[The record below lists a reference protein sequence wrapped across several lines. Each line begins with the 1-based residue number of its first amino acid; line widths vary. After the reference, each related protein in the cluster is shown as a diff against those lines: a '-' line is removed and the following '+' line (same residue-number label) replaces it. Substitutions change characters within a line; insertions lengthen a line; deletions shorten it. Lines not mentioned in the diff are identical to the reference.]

1 MGAIFSCC
9 CGPRKR
15 SEEREPLLPTHRY
28 DSTPPLQDRL
38 VPTQATF
45 DKFAAIV
52 AALQNG
58 KLPTQT
64 QLNHA
69 IRSLLDSS
77 MFRDAPKQGGVL
89 SQRGRIVLE
98 DVRRLL
104 EAVTE
109 LGLDKNDDD
118 SIQHAIYQLRH
129 TGSHPAT
136 LEPHIEVGG
145 AAPLEAAAQ
154 QLPLADIPSS
164 AQVQRDAQALSDSV
178 KTLVTLLFTSS
189 AFRLLLTDIF
199 VTAREILADLAAQI
213 GDVALVVES
222 GARVA
227 EGVVRPSEEERHR
240 EDATLEEPAEARAPE
255 VEDIR
260 TEQAQ
265 VKVEAEKKILETVD
279 QSTQKGKEAWQKLQQ
294 KAPDRIR
301 ETVLE
306 RIQSIIRQA
315 QADPRFLQALQ
326 TMVDLVQ
333 RYYHVGLQTALSAS
347 SAAEAAASSIVND
360 TQVEAEVDVNIDP
373 HLKEALLRLH
383 SVLERFVGGRMDTAL
398 HDVEKLVHD
407 VSLPDDDGQSAV
419 VGILARARQWL
430 GRALK
435 DTDWVA
441 TDEAT
446 SELASIYDDA
456 KGHFNGEAP
465 PEQKTKHD
473 LADLGQDLQALLD
486 TLAQDPALRRVL
498 DAITTLTMDTAY
510 FASVSK
516 PDVVGL
522 ATREGRRAYAE
533 LKREVQRDILEFV
546 VPRLIQALKI
556 IPLPR
561 MELKSPTVDAVLD
574 NLNISSLSFIPDN
587 ITVTNVSQLG
597 IVGSDTARAR
607 GSDAGRTVVGVAVP
621 TVTVS
626 EAVTRTR
633 IQVKG
638 LRVSADDIGY
648 YANVRGPCCLGWKDW
663 GLLSMDVG
671 EKGAP
676 GEGLSIDLELE
687 LAGEELD
694 SPTDAEPRAYFSVID
709 VKVDAPGLAFTIK
722 KSRHWIFNSL
732 LLQPLLGPS
741 AREAISI
748 VLAQKI
754 RETLEGIGK
763 KLGEASRQAALNGQ
777 NRELNWIDW
786 ALTIFTGVPPLRG
799 PYKDDQ
805 ASESDSNSDEE
816 EVDVLDYQPTPVTSN
831 TVTAKGVIHTSHQPA
846 TLPEEDTVI
855 AIGIGAQVLSDVPVP
870 SPTTTN
876 PTLVDVQRDAL
887 DDIQGKVD
895 DTSRRISTV
904 EQTAEDTRTDIRRK
918 ALKAG
923 DRYQARAEAERA
935 RSGWKSKAF
944 DVGR

>member
-15 SEEREPLLPTHRY
+15 SDEREPLLPTHRY
-28 DSTPPLQDRL
+28 DHSPPLQDRL

-45 DKFAAIV
+45 DKFAAII

-58 KLPTQT
+58 KLPTQA
-64 QLNHA
+64 QSNHV
-69 IRSLLDSS
+69 IRHLLDSS
-77 MFRDAPKQGGVL
+77 VFQDAPKHGGVL
-89 SQRGRIVLE
+89 SERGRIVLE
-98 DVRRLL
+98 DIRKLL
-104 EAVTE
+104 EALTE
-109 LGLDKNDDD
+109 LGRDKNDDD
-118 SIQHAIYQLRH
+118 TLQHAIYQLRH
-129 TGSHPAT
+129 TSSRPAT
-136 LEPHIEVGG
+136 LEPHIELGG
-145 AAPLEAAAQ
+145 AAPLDAAAQ
-154 QLPLADIPSS
+154 QLPLADIPSP
-164 AQVQRDAQALSDSV
+164 AQVRHDAQTLSDSI

-189 AFRLLLTDIF
+189 AFRLLLTDVF

-213 GDVALVVES
+213 GDVALAVES
-222 GARVA
+222 GAHVA
-227 EGVVRPSEEERHR
+227 EGVIRPSEEERNK
-240 EDATLEEPAEARAPE
+240 EDATLEGHAEAGAPE

-265 VKVEAEKKILETVD
+265 VKVQAEKKILETVD

-294 KAPDRIR
+294 ETPDRVR

-306 RIQSIIRQA
+306 RIKSIIRQA

-326 TMVDLVQ
+326 TIVDIAQ
-333 RYYHVGLQTALSAS
+333 KYYHVGLQTALSAS
-347 SAAEAAASSIVND
+347 SAAETAASSIVND
-360 TQVEAEVDVNIDP
+360 TQVEAQVDVNLDP
-373 HLKEALLRLH
+373 HLQEALLRLH
-383 SVLERFVGGRMDTAL
+383 SLLERFVGGRMDTAL
-398 HDVEKLVHD
+398 HDVEQLVHD
-407 VSLPDDDGQSAV
+407 FSLPENDGQSAV

-435 DTDWVA
+435 DTDWIA
-441 TDEAT
+441 TDEAN
-446 SELASIYDDA
+446 SELGLIYDDA
-456 KGHFNGEAP
+456 KAHFNGEAP
-465 PEQKTKHD
+465 PEQKAKHH

-486 TLAQDPALRRVL
+486 SFAQDPALRRVL

-510 FASVSK
+510 FASISK
-516 PDVVGL
+516 PDVVAL

-533 LKREVQRDILEFV
+533 LKREAQRDILEFV
-546 VPRLIQALKI
+546 VPRLIQALKV

-561 MELKSPTVDAVLD
+561 MELKSPALDAVLD
-574 NLNISSLSFIPDN
+574 NLNISSLSFVPDN
-587 ITVTNVSQLG
+587 ITVTNVTELG
-597 IVGSDTARAR
+597 IVGSDAARVR
-607 GSDAGRTVVGVAVP
+607 GSDAARSVVGVAVP

-626 EAVTRTR
+626 EATTRTR
-633 IQVKG
+633 VQVRG
-638 LRVSADDIGY
+638 LRISADDVGY
-648 YANVRGPCCLGWKDW
+648 YANVRGPWCLGWKDW
-663 GLLSMDVG
+663 GLLSLDVG

-694 SPTDAEPRAYFSVID
+694 SPADAEPRAYLSVID

-741 AREAISI
+741 TREAISI
-748 VLAQKI
+748 VLANKI
-754 RETLEGIGK
+754 RETLEGVGK
-763 KLGEASRQAALNGQ
+763 KLGEASRKAALNGQ

-786 ALTIFTGVPPLRG
+786 ALTIFPGTPAVDG

-805 ASESDSNSDEE
+805 AGESDSDGDEE
-816 EVDVLDYQPTPVTSN
+816 DVDLLDYQPPPVVSN
-831 TVTAKGVIHTSHQPA
+831 IVTAKGIIHTSHQPA

-855 AIGIGAQVLSDVPVP
+855 AVGIGAQVLPDVPVP

-895 DTSRRISTV
+895 DASRHIETV
-904 EQTAEDTRTDIRRK
+904 ERTAEETRADARRK

-935 RSGWKSKAF
+935 RPGWRSKAF